1 MFGARRANVQRQ
13 WKRLSNEH
21 YNMKRD
27 LSYLRELLMKVE
39 ECEWRA
45 EVRGLGKGGPL
56 HLNFAHDAGLL
67 TWDNAVGDPA
77 LRLTQSGCEFLESSR
92 NEEAFSLALEFVRT
106 ATGGERLETVVRV
119 LEAVT

>member
-1 MFGARRANVQRQ
+1 MSTTNV
-13 WKRLSNEH
+13 
-21 YNMKRD
+21 KRD

-39 ECEWRA
+39 ECGWRT
-45 EVRGLGKGGPL
+45 EVRGLGKGPL
-56 HLNFAHDAGLL
+56 HLNLALDAGLL

-77 LRLTQSGCEFLESSR
+77 LRLTQSGCELLESSL
-92 NEEAFSLALEFVRT
+92 NEEAFSLAIGFVRA

>member
-1 MFGARRANVQRQ
+1 MSTTNV
-13 WKRLSNEH
+13 
-21 YNMKRD
+21 KRD

-39 ECEWRA
+39 ECGWRA
-45 EVRGLGKGGPL
+45 EVGGLGKGPL
-56 HLNFAHDAGLL
+56 HLNLALDAGLL

-92 NEEAFSLALEFVRT
+92 NEEAFSLAIGFVRT

>member
-1 MFGARRANVQRQ
+1 
-13 WKRLSNEH
+13 
-21 YNMKRD
+21 MKRD

-39 ECEWRA
+39 ECEWGA
-45 EVRGLGKGGPL
+45 EVGGLGKGPL
-56 HLNFAHDAGLL
+56 HLNLALDAGLL
-67 TWDNAVGDPA
+67 TWDNVVGDPA

-92 NEEAFSLALEFVRT
+92 NEEAFSLALEFVRA